1 MHHPTPTSSV
11 TRLRGEPLA
20 GYRRWRAALTAGADA
35 LLLVDF
41 ELEQYWLPEAP
52 PLPLTALYCVSAGPL
67 QVAVTDQTLT
77 PGAYSP
83 LAQFDSWTQQCQ
95 LVRAT
100 PVAPLELLPIHIAKP
115 WGREIWY
122 TGVERRGVCDFA
134 SPGGRTPIPWLQAVL
149 PDDAVG
155 AAGQALVLLKI
166 LDPAPQSVTGDLY
179 FELHETKRE
188 VYVVTKV
195 DETAWPD
202 GVGYIR
208 YGFDPVQVAAA
219 VSEQEFRSAYL
230 ASVEAYEQVR
240 RALDALPE
248 GEPASRLQRELE
260 QQLRGAMNSFTHMR
274 PLRAGDVVVVPPL
287 LPHALQHGVR
297 TIEFQTPVYERKI
310 LSFAQ
315 QVLTQD
321 HWDTREALA
330 QALLCPPHE
339 TPFEC
344 LRQESGIRVER
355 IVDFPDFEVRR
366 VCLEGGAALELEP
379 VVDYALV
386 MVIEGEL
393 ALLGSTYRAE
403 QALLLPRGYQ
413 DRLTPVNPVQPLV
426 LLLALPRF

>member
-1 MHHPTPTSSV
+1 M
-11 TRLRGEPLA
+11 GEPLDC
-20 GYRRWRAALTAGADA
+20 YRRWRSALAAGADA

-52 PLPLTALYCVSAGPL
+52 PLPLTALYCVSTGPL

-77 PGAYSP
+77 AGAYSP
-83 LAQFDSWTQQCQ
+83 LEQFDSWTQQCQ
-95 LVRAT
+95 LARAT

-122 TGVERRGVCDFA
+122 TGVEQRGVSDFA

-149 PDDAVG
+149 PDDAAG
-155 AAGQALVLLKI
+155 AAGQPLVLLKI
-166 LDPAPQSVTGDLY
+166 LDPAPQSITGDLY

-195 DETAWPD
+195 DESAWPD
-202 GVGYIR
+202 GIGYIR

-219 VSEQEFRSAYL
+219 VCEQEFRSAYL
-230 ASVEAYEQVR
+230 AAVEAYETVR
-240 RALDALPE
+240 RALDELPE

-260 QQLRGAMNSFTHMR
+260 QQLREAMNSFTHMR
-274 PLRAGDVVVVPPL
+274 PLRAGGVVVVPPL

-321 HWDTREALA
+321 HWDTREAMA
-330 QALLCPPHE
+330 QALLCAPHE
-339 TPFEC
+339 APFEC

-366 VCLEGGAALELEP
+366 IRLEGGAALELES
-379 VVDYALV
+379 VADYALV

-393 ALLGSTYRAE
+393 ALPGGTYRAE

-413 DRLTPVNPVQPLV
+413 DRLTPVNPAQPLV